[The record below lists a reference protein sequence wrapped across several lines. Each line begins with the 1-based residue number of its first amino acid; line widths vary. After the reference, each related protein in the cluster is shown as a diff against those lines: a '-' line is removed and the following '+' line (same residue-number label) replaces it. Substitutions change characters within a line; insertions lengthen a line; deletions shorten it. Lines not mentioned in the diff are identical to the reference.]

1 MAAFV
6 SLKVDNSNEIIHV
19 NMDKIVAMER
29 IEERFTALQADDK
42 SRFTVSETPAQIMD
56 MIRRERKS

>member
-29 IEERFTALQADDK
+29 IEEG
-42 SRFTVSETPAQIMD
+42 
-56 MIRRERKS
+56 